1 MPVRYLWWWD
11 WRIET
16 INEIPVTFSARK
28 QRPLQAVRGRPRRIG
43 RALPSNPEPATS
55 CLSYLSEGQTMEL
68 DHQKH
73 TIWESISEMQVSSA
87 GDSHKPM
94 TEYSV
99 WVRTCPIISEI
110 LGMSQT
116 NLPSQV
122 SCPLNP
128 PSASETIPCCVDGFQ
143 SPHSSPTQELYGE
156 GRTGTVNP
164 ILQMD
169 KQTQRNKVTHPR
181 WQPKN
186 KELAV
191 N

>member
-28 QRPLQAVRGRPRRIG
+28 RRPLQAVRGRPWRLG

-73 TIWESISEMQVSSA
+73 TTWESISEMQVSSA

-116 NLPSQV
+116 NLPSQ
-122 SCPLNP
+122 
-128 PSASETIPCCVDGFQ
+128 PSISLWNYTVLCRWLSEPSQLTHARALRGRKNRDCQ
-143 SPHSSPTQELYGE
+143 PHSTNGQTDSEEQSDSP
-156 GRTGTVNP
+156 
-164 ILQMD
+164 
-169 KQTQRNKVTHPR
+169 KVTA
-181 WQPKN
+181 K
-186 KELAV
+186 K
-191 N
+191 